1 MNIVMNSD
9 ENMDLLLTWSVNY
22 YLHNKTPEAIA
33 FIIDFLNFYAK
44 SNELNINFNP
54 DLINMIVSK
63 IDTSNVKVFE
73 DREFDDEQKVP
84 SDDEMIQ
91 YILPYLKQYIVIF
104 ESAFL
109 TFHIDNQEV
118 LANFE
123 FKKDIGKGSVS
134 ICYQFLEIKKFDK
147 MIKVINKIRN
157 LIANDLIIE
166 VQYK

>member
-1 MNIVMNSD
+1 MELKMNND
-9 ENMDLLLTWSVNY
+9 ENLDFLLTWSVNY
-22 YLHNKTPEAIA
+22 YLQNKSPEAIA

-44 SNELNINFNP
+44 SNELNIRFNP

-63 IDTSNVKVFE
+63 IDSSNVKIFE
-73 DREFDDEQKVP
+73 DREFDDEQKAT

-104 ESAFL
+104 ESTFL

-123 FKKDIGKGSVS
+123 FKKYLGKGSIS
-134 ICYQFLEIKKFDK
+134 ICYQFLEIKNFDK
-147 MIKVINKIRN
+147 TIKVINKIRN